1 MFRLPSKWCEVAE
14 LKFPACQQLVI
25 PLFLGLYLH
34 LLPFSFVF
42 FISGCRQLSKSYFQY
57 FERSYSI
64 FLQLKQNL
72 LQTHY
77 FFKSPIFQ
85 VCQNHKWNNTH
96 SYLTIYYSAVT
107 CNTALFQAEV
117 TQQTL
122 ADLCLVLGV
131 CARSSNVILRSV
143 TFLITPYIHLI

>member
-1 MFRLPSKWCEVAE
+1 MFR

-25 PLFLGLYLH
+25 PLFLGPYLH

-42 FISGCRQLSKSYFQY
+42 LISGCHQLSKRYFQY
-57 FERSYSI
+57 FERSHSI

-77 FFKSPIFQ
+77 FFKSAIFQ
-85 VCQNHKWNNTH
+85 VCQNPKWNNTH
-96 SYLTIYYSAVT
+96 LYLTRYYSAVA
-107 CNTALFQAEV
+107 CITALFQAEV

-122 ADLCLVLGV
+122 TDLCLVV
-131 CARSSNVILRSV
+131 DICAGSSCVILRSV
-143 TFLITPYIHLI
+143 TFLITPYIHVI

>member
-1 MFRLPSKWCEVAE
+1 MSATCDSSVFGTILSC
-14 LKFPACQQLVI
+14 FHFH
-25 PLFLGLYLH
+25 LFSSSVGVV
-34 LLPFSFVF
+34 S
-42 FISGCRQLSKSYFQY
+42 SKSYFQY

-77 FFKSPIFQ
+77 FFKSAIFQ

-96 SYLTIYYSAVT
+96 SYLTRYYSAVACIT
-107 CNTALFQAEV
+107 DLFQAEV

-122 ADLCLVLGV
+122 ADLCLVVGV
-131 CARSSNVILRSV
+131 CAHSSNVILQSV
-143 TFLITPYIHLI
+143 TFLITPYIHII